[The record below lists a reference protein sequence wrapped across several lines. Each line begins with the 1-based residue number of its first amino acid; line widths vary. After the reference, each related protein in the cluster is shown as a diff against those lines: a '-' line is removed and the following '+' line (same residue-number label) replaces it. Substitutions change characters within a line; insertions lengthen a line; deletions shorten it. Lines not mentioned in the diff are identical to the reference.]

1 LADQMLVLEGLVV
14 TQNETR
20 VSGGGVSA
28 SRFSA
33 FRRAHSASLPG
44 AINGCFSD
52 LAAIHRF

>member
-1 LADQMLVLEGLVV
+1 MLVLEGLVV